1 MCFSASASFIGG
13 AVITTIGI
21 ITLLKVHKPNQ
32 VVFACIPLFFGLQQ
46 FAEGFV
52 WLGLQHP
59 YFAPFLTPATYIF
72 LVMAQVFWP
81 FMIPLAVLLMER
93 NRKRIKVLR
102 VLLVLGVLVS
112 AYFTTRL
119 LFAPITPQIYGYHIE
134 YVEDFNPI
142 LRTIVFGIYL
152 IASIVPLFVSSIK
165 RIYIL
170 GLLMTFSC
178 IVTMVFFAQF
188 LTSVWC
194 FFGAAMSVVI
204 LWILRDARRKYL
216 LGRIV

>member
-13 AVITTIGI
+13 AVITTIGV

-52 WLGLQHP
+52 WMGLQYP

-72 LVMAQVFWP
+72 LIMAQVFWP

-93 NRKRIKVLR
+93 KRKRKIILR
-102 VLLVLGVLVS
+102 ILLAMGVSVS
-112 AYFTTRL
+112 VYFTARL
-119 LFAPITPQIYGYHIE
+119 LFATVTPEISGYHIE
-134 YVEDFNPI
+134 YVEDFNRT
-142 LRTIVFGIYL
+142 LRSIVFGIYL